1 MPCKKRVGRDFL
13 AKYTQKRIFKTMQDF
28 FFYCQ
33 DTQGLIN
40 VQCAAIDFLCILTIF
55 PQTLLISLFCSCK
68 NHFLFVKLMKY
79 ILAMLFEF
87 NHRKF
92 QTRRQRLRGRTSIN
106 RLTPKCELAALLQ
119 FRSTCILPLYTFSPP
134 RQMTSS
140 VMLGT
145 TLPGLRGCNP
155 PWLRLSQSWDHKPL
169 RRQSLSPWALLPTS
183 LCLALSLAS

>member
-1 MPCKKRVGRDFL
+1 MCFKARGHLEFNSSRCLSLGIVFIWYINRCHVKRELEGIFLLNTLRKEFSKQCK
-13 AKYTQKRIFKTMQDF
+13 TF

-33 DTQGLIN
+33 DTQGLID

-92 QTRRQRLRGRTSIN
+92 QTRRRRLRGRTSIN
-106 RLTPKCELAALLQ
+106 RLAPKCELAALLQ

-134 RQMTSS
+134 
-140 VMLGT
+140 
-145 TLPGLRGCNP
+145 
-155 PWLRLSQSWDHKPL
+155 
-169 RRQSLSPWALLPTS
+169 
-183 LCLALSLAS
+183 